1 MGQKYVH
8 SLQGAEGIYIT
19 LLLYFMMIK
28 IILCIEFNKFSKTEE
43 KPQKSVA
50 KPPK

>member
-8 SLQGAEGIYIT
+8 SLQSAEGMYIT
-19 LLLYFMMIK
+19 PHLYVMMIK
-28 IILCIEFNKFSKTEE
+28 IIFCIEFNKFSKTEE